1 MPQKMWSCIC
11 GNTELEKVPVNL
23 LRSNDADSLELV
35 ALLCRG
41 DGCGRVT
48 FRPNESRATDVRST
62 EVPANAMTKTK
73 QESGNHDREAMK
85 QLIALFEQMYTERL
99 VYKAIAERDP
109 GCNAL
114 VDALK
119 ADPGIREKIS
129 RTFTPVYEC
138 VELNQGITKL
148 LESLPIM
155 GSKQANGAKTAFAA
169 RE

>member
-1 MPQKMWSCIC
+1 MPQKTWSCIC
-11 GNTELEKVPVNL
+11 GNTELEKIPVNL
-23 LRSNDADSLELV
+23 LRTNDADSLELV

-114 VDALK
+114 VDALR
-119 ADPGIREKIS
+119 ADAGIREKIS

-138 VELNQGITKL
+138 VELNQGLTKL
-148 LESLPIM
+148 LESLPLT
-155 GSKQANGAKTAFAA
+155 GRQPANGTTKALALS
-169 RE
+169 E

>member
-1 MPQKMWSCIC
+1 MSQKMWSCIC

-23 LRSNDADSLELV
+23 LRTNDADSLELV

-48 FRPNESRATDVRST
+48 FRPNESRTTDVRST
-62 EVPANAMTKTK
+62 EVLASAMTKTS
-73 QESGNHDREAMK
+73 QDSTNYDHEAMK

-114 VDALK
+114 VDALR
-119 ADPGIREKIS
+119 ADAGIREKIS

-138 VELNQGITKL
+138 VELNQGIMKL
-148 LESLPIM
+148 LESLPLT
-155 GSKQANGAKTAFAA
+155 GSKPANGASTALAA
-169 RE
+169 SK